1 MDKRMLDF
9 GFYNMDCNDALKD
22 FPDDF
27 FDLAIVDPPYGIK
40 VFSKDN
46 ASRSKLAASKNYKTY
61 AGGDISAPDPEYF
74 RQLKRISKNQ
84 IIFGA
89 NHFIDS
95 VVEGFGGASSPCWI
109 VWDKEN
115 GQNDF
120 ADCELALTS
129 FQTAVR
135 IFRFRWAGMLQGNM
149 KEKEIRIHPTQK
161 PVALYNWIFANYT
174 TRGQKIIDTHVGSA
188 SSLIAAHN
196 NGLSF
201 VGFELDPDYY
211 KAAAARYE
219 RETAQISL
227 FDLLDQERTG
237 Q

>member
-1 MDKRMLDF
+1 M
-9 GFYNMDCNDALKD
+9 
-22 FPDDF
+22 
-27 FDLAIVDPPYGIK
+27 
-40 VFSKDN
+40 
-46 ASRSKLAASKNYKTY
+46 
-61 AGGDISAPDPEYF
+61 
-74 RQLKRISKNQ
+74 
-84 IIFGA
+84 
-89 NHFIDS
+89 
-95 VVEGFGGASSPCWI
+95 
-109 VWDKEN
+109 
-115 GQNDF
+115 
-120 ADCELALTS
+120 TS

-135 IFRFRWAGMLQGNM
+135 IFRFRWAGMLQGKM

>member
-1 MDKRMLDF
+1 MTDF
-9 GFYNMDCNDALKD
+9 GFYNADCMEHLKD
-22 FPDDF
+22 FPDGF

-46 ASRSKLAASKNYKTY
+46 ASRSKLASSKAYKEY
-61 AGGDISAPDPEYF
+61 AGGDMSAPDPEYF
-74 RQLKRISKNQ
+74 RQLKRISRNQ

-89 NHFIDS
+89 NHFIDRIA
-95 VVEGFGGASSPCWI
+95 EGFGGGAASPCWI

-129 FQTAVR
+129 FSTAVR

-161 PVALYNWIFANYT
+161 PVALYEWIFANYT
-174 TRGQKIIDTHVGSA
+174 ERGQKIIDTHVGSA

-196 NGLSF
+196 AGLKF

-211 KAAAARYE
+211 KAAAERFD
-219 RETAQISL
+219 RETAQLSI
-227 FDLLDQERTG
+227 FDVLEG
-237 Q
+237 GKA